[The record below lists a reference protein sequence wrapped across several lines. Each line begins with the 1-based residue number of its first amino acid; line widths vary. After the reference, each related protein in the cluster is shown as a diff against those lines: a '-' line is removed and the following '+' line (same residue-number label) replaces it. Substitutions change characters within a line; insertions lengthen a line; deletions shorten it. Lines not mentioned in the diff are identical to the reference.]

1 MRDFGLDSL
10 TWLMGVWLGGK
21 MQDAKWE
28 DLAGCRILPQAC
40 NLDGLGM
47 LAWIVVLDLVRVWDY
62 ACWYSICY
70 QQTVFF
76 FFFGGCVFLFGLFI
90 TETVFVLCVIGQNNV
105 NCYQWICVYLCIYIF
120 RFYFQF
126 SLLVVL
132 FLFFFLLVRNVRK
145 YVMCSFP

>member
-1 MRDFGLDSL
+1 MHVD
-10 TWLMGVWLGGK
+10 
-21 MQDAKWE
+21 
-28 DLAGCRILPQAC
+28 ILSAT
-40 NLDGLGM
+40 NRLF
-47 LAWIVVLDLVRVWDY
+47 
-62 ACWYSICY
+62 S
-70 QQTVFF
+70 F

-132 FLFFFLLVRNVRK
+132 FLFFFFVSEKCEKVCYVLLSLAELAEK
-145 YVMCSFP
+145 LIC

>member
-1 MRDFGLDSL
+1 MDSCSRFGESL
-10 TWLMGVWLGGK
+10 GLCMLIFY
-21 MQDAKWE
+21 
-28 DLAGCRILPQAC
+28 LLPTDC
-40 NLDGLGM
+40 FL
-47 LAWIVVLDLVRVWDY
+47 
-62 ACWYSICY
+62 
-70 QQTVFF
+70 

-132 FLFFFLLVRNVRK
+132 FLFFFLLVRNERK